1 VFFNNSKWEKQLL
14 VGDRVARGKAP
25 ENTLAAINSGIEV
38 GADRIE
44 IDVRL
49 ITDKKVVVIHDCSLR
64 RINGSIQRIN
74 C

>member
-1 VFFNNSKWEKQLL
+1 MGKQLL
-14 VGDRVARGKAP
+14 IGHRFARGEAP

-44 IDVRL
+44 VDVRL
-49 ITDKKVVVIHDCSLR
+49 TADKKVVVIHDCSFR